1 MCKAY
6 GVEIGTYQRRLERGW
21 DIERA
26 LTESVETQEYID
38 PFGNKYDELKSM
50 LAHYNVNLTTY
61 YQRINTGHTLEEALG
76 IVPIIGPNTIGQDL
90 DEHLCILRPIPD
102 EMNGKAF
109 YFKCVMNEELTVMT
123 RKEIV
128 NYLMQ
133 SINAK

>member
-1 MCKAY
+1 
-6 GVEIGTYQRRLERGW
+6 
-21 DIERA
+21 
-26 LTESVETQEYID
+26 
-38 PFGNKYDELKSM
+38 M